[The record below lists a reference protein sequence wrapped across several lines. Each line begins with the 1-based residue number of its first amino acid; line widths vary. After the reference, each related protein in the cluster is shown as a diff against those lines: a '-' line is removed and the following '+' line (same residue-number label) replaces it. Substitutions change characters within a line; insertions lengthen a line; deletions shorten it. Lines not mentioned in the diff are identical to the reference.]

1 MTIPGGPVGI
11 DKIGV
16 HPGGLVL
23 PMDALCAARGVEEPD
38 AFRERMFVDE
48 RSLCPIWED
57 PVTMAVNAA
66 HAMLTAEDRASIEL
80 LIVATESGVDQ
91 EKPISTWVQRYL
103 GLGANCRNFE
113 LKHACYGGTAAFQ
126 MAVSWLASGLGG
138 NAKALVIST
147 DQSRMHL
154 NQPHEFVT
162 GAAASAV
169 LVSHNPRMLEIE
181 LGRNGYWT
189 TEVWDLTRPTL
200 KVEVGDT
207 ELSLLTYLDALDGA
221 YTHYQSRCD
230 TPIDYDR
237 HFQRNIYHSPFG
249 GMTFLAHKTMVTA
262 TLGLPARE
270 MKQHFARKTLPSL
283 ANLRRIGS
291 TYGSSTF
298 IALLTMLSHDEE
310 LKQGDRI
317 SMFSYGSGACA
328 EFYSGLVGP
337 DARAQARAA
346 VLPRRLDGR
355 HRVTVEEYERIE
367 RRRTELVENGNYE
380 AERSDPPGAY
390 VHGYAGKDLLVLDG
404 LRDHVRHYS
413 WS

>member
-1 MTIPGGPVGI
+1 MTTPGSPVGI

-23 PMDALCAARGVEEPD
+23 PMAALCAARGVDDP
-38 AFRERMFVDE
+38 AGFRERMFVDE
-48 RSLCPIWED
+48 RSLNPVWED

-66 HAMLTAEDRASIEL
+66 HGMLTDEDRASIEL

-126 MAVSWLASGLGG
+126 MAVSWLASGVAG

-169 LVSHNPRMLEIE
+169 LVSRNPRMLEIE
-181 LGRNGYWT
+181 LGKNGYWT

-221 YTHYQSRCD
+221 YTHYQSRCE
-230 TPIDYDR
+230 TPIDYDQ

-249 GMTFLAHKTMVTA
+249 GMTFLAHKTMVTS
-262 TLGLPARE
+262 TMGLPPAE
-270 MKQHFARKTLPSL
+270 VKKHFARKTLPSL

-298 IALLTMLSHDEE
+298 IGLLTMLSNDEA
-310 LKQGDRI
+310 LTQGDRI

-337 DARAQARAA
+337 DAKAQARAA
-346 VLPRRLDGR
+346 GLPQRLDAR
-355 HRVTVEEYERIE
+355 HRVTVDEYERVE
-367 RRRTELVENGNYE
+367 RRRTELVENGNYV
-380 AERSDPPGAY
+380 AERTDPPMAY
-390 VHGYAGKDLLVLDG
+390 DQNYAGKGLLVLDG
-404 LRDHVRHYS
+404 LTDHVRNYS